1 MNTSDNTINKSAT
14 KITPD
19 ACRGDGC
26 NIKHNC
32 IRHMAYFGKRP
43 HSNNLCYQSYQLQGS
58 LHILALETKP
68 AVMILC
74 RKHRYKKAK

>member
-1 MNTSDNTINKSAT
+1 
-14 KITPD
+14 
-19 ACRGDGC
+19 
-26 NIKHNC
+26 
-32 IRHMAYFGKRP
+32 MAYFGKRP

>member
-1 MNTSDNTINKSAT
+1 MADTINKSAT

-32 IRHMAYFGKRP
+32 IRHMAYFGKDILFQY
-43 HSNNLCYQSYQLQGS
+43 SNNLCYQSYQFKGS

-74 RKHRYKKAK
+74 RKKRPNK